1 MNQEA
6 KKLLFDALVASRAIQ
21 SFIESRTFEEYLQ
34 NDMLRSAV
42 ERKFEIIGEAL
53 NQAASADEEAELA
66 VPDLP
71 KIVGLR
77 NRLIH
82 AYASVNNAIIWA
94 IVHENLPELVN
105 QIEASLA

>member
-1 MNQEA
+1 MNREA
-6 KKLLFDALVASRAIQ
+6 KKLLSDVLAACRAIY
-21 SFIESRTFEEYLQ
+21 SFVDGRTFDDYEQDE
-34 NDMLRSAV
+34 MLRSAV

-53 NQAASADEEAELA
+53 NQASREDEEAETV

-82 AYASVNNAIIWA
+82 AYASVNNLAIWT
-94 IVHENLPELVN
+94 IVRDDLPALTEQLKT
-105 QIEASLA
+105 ALD